1 MLKKLGNKYKLYSY
15 LAASYFTN
23 WFTFLCF
30 LFCVT
35 CSKNNVKQILSIRLI
50 EYVKTDCCAIIMD
63 SSRTPDRE
71 TTPDIHHYIADK
83 LNGAIFSGWYT
94 ERIWIDDLKHYR
106 DHIKIDEDEVQTNK
120 ILRSV
125 SRRVRKLRPKFTGIE
140 GKPILILQ

>member
-1 MLKKLGNKYKLYSY
+1 
-15 LAASYFTN
+15 
-23 WFTFLCF
+23 
-30 LFCVT
+30 
-35 CSKNNVKQILSIRLI
+35 
-50 EYVKTDCCAIIMD
+50 MD

-71 TTPDIHHYIADK
+71 TTPDIRHYIADK

-140 GKPILILQ
+140 GKPILILQSLLTFFKLDCLTVFRFTYTVLPNVNYRKNPCPDVKLDHLQR

>member
-1 MLKKLGNKYKLYSY
+1 
-15 LAASYFTN
+15 
-23 WFTFLCF
+23 
-30 LFCVT
+30 
-35 CSKNNVKQILSIRLI
+35 
-50 EYVKTDCCAIIMD
+50 MD

-125 SRRVRKLRPKFTGIE
+125 SRRVRKLHPNFTGIE
-140 GKPILILQ
+140 GKPVLILQLLHTFLS